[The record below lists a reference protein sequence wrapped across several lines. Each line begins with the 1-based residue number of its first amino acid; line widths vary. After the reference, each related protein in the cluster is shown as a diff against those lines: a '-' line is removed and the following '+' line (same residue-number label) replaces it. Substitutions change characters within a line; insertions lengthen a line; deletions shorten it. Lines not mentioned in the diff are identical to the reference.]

1 MNEKRLEEQRKRLL
15 EMQREMLEN
24 IVGETIDEENP
35 FDVDGDLADKAEI
48 FSSVAIS
55 EGLSSTQKTTLEKI
69 RKALQKIKNG
79 DYGVCSVCGKEIE
92 PDRLKAV
99 PYAETCKE
107 HMNNR
112 HGG

>member
-1 MNEKRLEEQRKRLL
+1 MNDKRLDEYKKRLI
-15 EMQREMLEN
+15 EMQRELLEN
-24 IVGETIDEENP
+24 IIDETTDEENP

-55 EGLSSTQKTTLEKI
+55 EGLSTTQKNTLEKI
-69 RKALQKIKNG
+69 RKALQKIKSG
-79 DYGVCSVCGKEIE
+79 DYGKCQVCGKDIE
-92 PDRLKAV
+92 PERLKAV

-112 HGG
+112 HG